1 MTISE
6 MVRNAQH
13 DKRAQEEI
21 KTTACLVAAWIV
33 GSVIGI
39 VGGIWLFA

>member
-13 DKRAQEEI
+13 DERAQEEI
-21 KTTACLVAAWIV
+21 KTTAWFAVSWIV
-33 GSVIGI
+33 GCVVGI
-39 VGGIWLFA
+39 VGGLVLFG